1 MKELRSALATKGP
14 QSFEGYGDLSLAELL
29 GALLPR
35 YSETE
40 MLIAAPSFPDQAAE
54 AVARW
59 LRKQFARMDGS
70 GKYDIIRHLT
80 IVSDLS
86 EVSSPL
92 ASQWLKDNPFGGR
105 LTLVDYLQKDTVILL
120 PDIAITGPVNMRY
133 GYNFTAKA
141 TQQQEDIDALWQEYG
156 IPKEKASEETV
167 ATVPEIAENPA
178 EYARDNAGILPK
190 PAEDTAYT
198 PVDRTGGVTDHAEAK
213 EEDGIHTEAVADNLK
228 ETGVGPDHAEAKE
241 EDSPKKEMPGG
252 KAGQEEEA

>member
-86 EVSSPL
+86 EVSSPM

-156 IPKEKASEETV
+156 IPKEKASEEMV

-178 EYARDNAGILPK
+178 DAAI
-190 PAEDTAYT
+190 DTTSYT

-228 ETGVGPDHAEAKE
+228 ETGVGPDHAEAQE